1 MMSFNMKPSKRTPSK
16 RTRSSVRAETNQPTA
31 AATLTNPSSA
41 KRPRLFRRISSTNLR
56 AVKTTASAS
65 PAPGGTVVTSFSS
78 FSSSSPKPLQSRD
91 DNQLSLRPT
100 EDIDNDR
107 VVFKKELQATSD
119 NIESALCIISDMN
132 KKYTK
137 PEIMASLKNL
147 RRWAKSDDRYS
158 FCNELLDLGGIP
170 RFIKFLETGNAMADP
185 DYICLV
191 SSIIS
196 SCTFIRTGNSSP
208 VYEEIG
214 EKIARKFVE
223 RGGILTMLQANRE
236 FYRGG
241 SKVSTMKALDCI
253 WASIGNIISR
263 KSVLDDIEKVQ
274 TLRIFDDA
282 ISTLRLLDSTTSD
295 TTWGPRILVKV
306 FSVLAFLSSCSPEAS
321 LVAADCKGKEVFQ
334 TCVAAIQ
341 GFADVGGGFDS
352 QVWSTVSRF
361 FVNCYNRLF
370 FAING
375 HDDLVK
381 TIIPFY
387 VEYMKQAPNE
397 AFEEG
402 AFGFL
407 CSAGEMIGKSLM
419 AETPGIMS
427 RLGDIMDSNNND
439 EIKRVTKMEA
449 KKLLKYLL

>member
-1 MMSFNMKPSKRTPSK
+1 MMGFNIQPSK
-16 RTRSSVRAETNQPTA
+16 RTRSQNR
-31 AATLTNPSSA
+31 TLTNPSSA
-41 KRPRLFRRISSTNLR
+41 KRPRLFRRSSSNNIVSSSRQALQ
-56 AVKTTASAS
+56 TTTPHPS
-65 PAPGGTVVTSFSS
+65 PGTIV
-78 FSSSSPKPLQSRD
+78 SSSSSSTKPLQSRD
-91 DNQLSLRPT
+91 DNQLSIT
-100 EDIDNDR
+100 TVDDDR
-107 VVFKKELQATSD
+107 VFKKELPPTSD
-119 NIESALCIISDMN
+119 NIESALCIISDTN

-137 PEIMASLKNL
+137 HEILKSLKNL

-170 RFIKFLETGNAMADP
+170 RFLKFLETGNAMSDS

-241 SKVSTMKALDCI
+241 SKVSSMKALDCI

-263 KSVLDDIEKVQ
+263 KTVLDDIEKVQ

-282 ISTLRLLDSTTSD
+282 IATLRLLDSTTSD

-306 FSVLAFLSSCSPEAS
+306 FSVLAFLSSCSPDAS
-321 LVAADCKGKEVFQ
+321 LVADDCKGKDVFK
-334 TCVAAIQ
+334 TCVDAIK
-341 GFADVGGGFDS
+341 GFDS

-370 FAING
+370 FSKNG

-387 VEYMKQAPNE
+387 VEYMKVAPNE

-419 AETPGIMS
+419 TEIPGIMS

-439 EIKRVTKMEA
+439 DIKRVTKIEA

>member
-1 MMSFNMKPSKRTPSK
+1 MNSSKRTPSK
-16 RTRSSVRAETNQPTA
+16 RTRSSQRAENNQT
-31 AATLTNPSSA
+31 ATLTNPSSA
-41 KRPRLFRRISSTNLR
+41 KRPRLFRRFSSTNLVSLSR
-56 AVKTTASAS
+56 QQGGKTTAAS
-65 PAPGGTVVTSFSS
+65 PAPGGTVVTSLSS
-78 FSSSSPKPLQSRD
+78 LSSSPQPLQSRD
-91 DNQLSLRPT
+91 ENQLSIRPT
-100 EDIDNDR
+100 EDEDDR
-107 VVFKKELQATSD
+107 VVFKKELPATSD

-137 PEIMASLKNL
+137 QEILKSLKNL

-170 RFIKFLETGNAMADP
+170 RFIKFLETGNAMADS

-223 RGGILTMLQANRE
+223 RGGVLTMLQANRE

-241 SKVSTMKALDCI
+241 SKVSTMKALDSI

-306 FSVLAFLSSCSPEAS
+306 FSVLAFLSSCSPDAS
-321 LVAADCKGKEVFQ
+321 LVAADCKGKDVFQ
-334 TCVAAIQ
+334 TCVAAIK
-341 GFADVGGGFDS
+341 GFEEVGGGFDS

-387 VEYMKQAPNE
+387 VEYMKKAPNE

-407 CSAGEMIGKSLM
+407 CSAGEMIGKALM
-419 AETPGIMS
+419 AETPGVMS

-439 EIKRVTKMEA
+439 DIKRVTKMEA